1 MTTVTSEPRAFLAL
15 DLGAA
20 TTSVALVGRIAH
32 RWRLIGNLAMPAAI
46 EPERIVEE
54 LLRRARSADPDLA
67 AAIGLGDGAA
77 SADLPRLAVRS
88 SPPATLL
95 VVSASTRA
103 GAPIAAAARR
113 VGWIVRTASLD
124 RAEPLE
130 LTAELLDRRVGAV
143 VLAAGDPPGPDER
156 RGIPELVAIA
166 AAAIGR
172 RPDLTVVLAGS
183 MADHAATFEEAGERS
198 GELVLGPLATA
209 GDPPGSAL
217 AELLDRLRGA
227 EDDSRRGIGEAA
239 AALADAIDRRV
250 EIVEIGIDGGLRAV
264 ASPGAAGVEARAQ
277 VAIVAEA
284 ALAPREPSDA
294 DVDRAMGWATTPT
307 DRHRLRDRLRELRL
321 APWADATGVGARLR
335 LTAARSAL
343 AMLVEATPE
352 LSAEPAPD
360 LLIVAGGA
368 FAVAPGPAIALAAA
382 DVVRRPA
389 AVAVAYDH
397 ARLLGPLGAIPD
409 PTERRQVFADL
420 ADDLLAPLASIVI
433 PAGIR
438 AGHSAGRLVVRSNGS
453 STEVDLV
460 PGGLE
465 LVDLPPG
472 EVATAELQFRD
483 TVRLGGRGRRFAVD
497 VSGGLGGLLLDLRD
511 VPLRLPDRQERRR
524 ELLEAWQDA
533 LWVTRDR

>member
-1 MTTVTSEPRAFLAL
+1 MTSEPRAFLAL

-20 TTSVALVGRIAH
+20 TTSVALLGRIAH
-32 RWRLIGNLAMPAAI
+32 RWRLIGTLAVPATI
-46 EPERIVEE
+46 EAEAVVEE
-54 LLRRARSADPDLA
+54 LLKRARAADPELA
-67 AAIGLGDGAA
+67 AAIGVADDRAA
-77 SADLPRLAVRS
+77 ADLPRIAVRS
-88 SPPATLL
+88 SPPVTLL
-95 VVSASTRA
+95 VVSASARA

-113 VGWIVRTASLD
+113 VGWTVRTTSLD
-124 RAEPLE
+124 RVEPLE
-130 LTAELLDRRVGAV
+130 LTADLLDRRVQAV

-156 RGIPELVAIA
+156 RGIPELVALA

-183 MADHAATFEEAGERS
+183 MADHAPTFEEGERS

-250 EIVEIGIDGGLRAV
+250 EIVEIGLDGGLRAV
-264 ASPGAAGVEARAQ
+264 ASPGVAGSEARAS
-277 VAIVAEA
+277 VAIVADA
-284 ALAPREPSDA
+284 ALAPREPSDT

-335 LTAARSAL
+335 LTAVRSAL
-343 AMLVEATPE
+343 ATLVEATPE

-360 LLIVAGGA
+360 LLVVAGGA

-389 AVAVAYDH
+389 VVAVAYDH

-409 PTERRQVFADL
+409 PTERRQVLADL

-438 AGHSAGRLVVRSNGS
+438 AGHSAGRLIVRSNGA